1 MIPVMGIP
9 FIDEGCTAQVRV
21 TRHYADVKTPG
32 NPDITDISCTDTLT
46 DDLIYI
52 DSRADTSFK
61 EDKIAFYKS
70 TGATRKEIKHKM
82 KNVPLFSLDDIDET
96 IDISHDID
104 DLHKYLEAE
113 AELENDP
120 GFHFVTSK
128 QGRVYIDHIYLMNH
142 IDTSIVSK
150 PEHGESSV
158 TINGRHYRAGK
169 ITAVIRVPAFVSGFI
184 CNDKQQSSHSKNT
197 MLGRK
202 NGHQYQDEMDWQIL
216 KNGFDENS
224 VGQLGQ
230 VSKFASITTN
240 SAGVDKIIL
249 IGNKRPMLGRLNML
263 FRGIHVAE
271 IKFKNFDTSK
281 IWGCVRMFDQCRN
294 LKDVN
299 IKSLDLR
306 RVKNAREMFRETAI
320 RKINPG
326 DLRFRDIEDMTRM
339 FERSNIEQFIIEDNM
354 SLDRLQFINYM
365 FNECDRLKILR
376 MCNQKLHRL
385 KEMNYTFAGCRKLK
399 VLNLDNLD
407 MPGLHKMNHTFDGT
421 EASNLKIVGIDR
433 KDVRAKDGSSTTKT
447 ITWAWHWQTGDV
459 RELTQTF
466 NQSSLREVDISG
478 ISLESLEKMNFTF
491 NENKYLKKVV
501 LTDKPVV
508 AESLKTMKAAFIDC
522 HSLKEI
528 DFTDIETPCIE
539 NINAI
544 FKRCRN
550 LEEIKFNSNF
560 KTEHVV
566 DMSEAFEECMKL
578 RELDIRSFSLE
589 GNPRMWMMFSNTSRY
604 LNLIC
609 SDKWPEFKEQ
619 YDHDIRNSYLNTE
632 DKFFS
637 R

>member
-1 MIPVMGIP
+1 
-9 FIDEGCTAQVRV
+9 
-21 TRHYADVKTPG
+21 
-32 NPDITDISCTDTLT
+32 
-46 DDLIYI
+46 
-52 DSRADTSFK
+52 
-61 EDKIAFYKS
+61 
-70 TGATRKEIKHKM
+70 
-82 KNVPLFSLDDIDET
+82 
-96 IDISHDID
+96 
-104 DLHKYLEAE
+104 
-113 AELENDP
+113 
-120 GFHFVTSK
+120 
-128 QGRVYIDHIYLMNH
+128 MNH

-202 NGHQYQDEMDWQIL
+202 NGHQYQDEMNWQIL

-433 KDVRAKDGSSTTKT
+433 KDIRAKDGSSTTNT

-459 RELTQTF
+459 RELRQTF

-478 ISLESLEKMNFTF
+478 ISFESLEKMDFTF
-491 NENKYLKKVV
+491 NENEYLKKVV

-566 DMSEAFEECMKL
+566 DMSEAFEECMKF

>member
-1 MIPVMGIP
+1 M
-9 FIDEGCTAQVRV
+9 
-21 TRHYADVKTPG
+21 
-32 NPDITDISCTDTLT
+32 
-46 DDLIYI
+46 
-52 DSRADTSFK
+52 
-61 EDKIAFYKS
+61 
-70 TGATRKEIKHKM
+70 
-82 KNVPLFSLDDIDET
+82 
-96 IDISHDID
+96 
-104 DLHKYLEAE
+104 
-113 AELENDP
+113 
-120 GFHFVTSK
+120 
-128 QGRVYIDHIYLMNH
+128 
-142 IDTSIVSK
+142 
-150 PEHGESSV
+150 
-158 TINGRHYRAGK
+158 
-169 ITAVIRVPAFVSGFI
+169 
-184 CNDKQQSSHSKNT
+184 
-197 MLGRK
+197 
-202 NGHQYQDEMDWQIL
+202 
-216 KNGFDENS
+216 
-224 VGQLGQ
+224 
-230 VSKFASITTN
+230 
-240 SAGVDKIIL
+240 
-249 IGNKRPMLGRLNML
+249 
-263 FRGIHVAE
+263 
-271 IKFKNFDTSK
+271 
-281 IWGCVRMFDQCRN
+281 
-294 LKDVN
+294 N

-339 FERSNIEQFIIEDNM
+339 FEGSNIEQFIIEDNM

-365 FNECDRLKILR
+365 FNECSRLKILR

-421 EASNLKIVGIDR
+421 EASNLKIVGIDQ
-433 KDVRAKDGSSTTKT
+433 KDIKATDGSSTTNT

-459 RELTQTF
+459 RELRQTF

-478 ISLESLEKMNFTF
+478 ISLESLEKMDFTF
-491 NENKYLKKVV
+491 NENEYLKKVV

-508 AESLKTMKAAFIDC
+508 AEYLKTMKAAFIDC

-589 GNPRMWMMFSNTSRY
+589 GNPRMWLMFSNTSRY
-604 LNLIC
+604 LKLIC